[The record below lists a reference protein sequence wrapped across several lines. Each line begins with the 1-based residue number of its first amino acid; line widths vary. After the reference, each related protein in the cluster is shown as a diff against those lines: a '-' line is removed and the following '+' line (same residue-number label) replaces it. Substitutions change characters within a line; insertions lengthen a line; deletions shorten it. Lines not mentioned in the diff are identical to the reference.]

1 MLKWINRKRKKKN
14 PPESRKEIEMVLA
27 GEDPHSDD
35 ILSIQ
40 NRRERALVMEV
51 MIHLSLHA
59 QI

>member
-1 MLKWINRKRKKKN
+1 
-14 PPESRKEIEMVLA
+14 MVLA